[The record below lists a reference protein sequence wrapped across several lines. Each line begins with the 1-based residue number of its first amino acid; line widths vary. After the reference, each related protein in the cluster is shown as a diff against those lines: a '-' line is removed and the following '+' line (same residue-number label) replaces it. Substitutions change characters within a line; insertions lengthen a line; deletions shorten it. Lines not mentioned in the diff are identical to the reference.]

1 MCREK
6 TTLDSKKMHFKFK
19 YLYIIIL
26 LTTLIGCSGEQQVPA
41 ELRKAID
48 DISNMGEVQ
57 TAIEKEVMSKSIGV
71 FKKYAEKG
79 NPVAMYWF
87 SEARLLD
94 KKDQNYIT
102 TEESLKWLRK
112 AAEKG
117 HVSALLELADI
128 YSGDKKLKNPEK
140 AYFWF
145 YIGYY
150 KKDGMVHALNEK
162 PDADPVPGDFRNESV
177 ISDLVKEL
185 GVPKLKEI
193 EKQAQ
198 AWLAKHPEKLK
209 ETPEILK
216 N

>member
-1 MCREK
+1 MYI
-6 TTLDSKKMHFKFK
+6 KFK
-19 YLYIIIL
+19 IL
-26 LTTLIGCSGEQQVPA
+26 SVTLLLALLVGCGGEQQVPA
-41 ELRKAID
+41 ELQKAID
-48 DISNMGEVQ
+48 NISNMGEVQ
-57 TAIEKEVMSKSIGV
+57 TAIEKEVMSESISV
-71 FKKYAEKG
+71 FKKYALQG
-79 NPVAMYWF
+79 NAIAMYWF

-94 KKDQNYIT
+94 KKDENYIT
-102 TEESLKWLRK
+102 VEESLKWLQK

-128 YSGDKKLKNPEK
+128 YSGDKNLKDPEK

-162 PDADPVPGDFRNESV
+162 PGAEPVPGDFRNESV
-177 ISDLVKEL
+177 VSDLVKEL
-185 GVPKLKEI
+185 GIARLKKI